1 MKFSAQAAMVM
12 AVVFAIICLSYATRG
27 FSSLGEI
34 TDPQQLVDAKG
45 FAWFWVFL
53 GGVSIAFGLLT
64 WWAARTQVKG
74 EDSR

>member
-12 AVVFAIICLSYATRG
+12 AVAFAIICLSYAAKG

-34 TDPQQLVDAKG
+34 SDLQQMADAKG

-53 GGVSIAFGLLT
+53 GFVSIAFGLLT
-64 WWAARTQVKG
+64 WWAARTQIKG
-74 EDSR
+74 EDS